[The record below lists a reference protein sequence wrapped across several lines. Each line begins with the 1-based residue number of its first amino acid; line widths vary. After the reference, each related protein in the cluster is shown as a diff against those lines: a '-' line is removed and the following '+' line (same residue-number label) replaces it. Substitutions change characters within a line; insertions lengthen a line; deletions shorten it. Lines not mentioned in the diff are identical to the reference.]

1 MLWRWFRCLVR
12 SRPFRVGVGVLVGTD
27 IEYTGASVT
36 SGVAFGG
43 WVNSGVDVGT
53 STAIAVGRVDVSI
66 GQFSRAGCLLRNCAT
81 PKAVAP
87 VSEIIAS
94 PIAHRARR
102 RARL

>member
-1 MLWRWFRCLVR
+1 LVR
-12 SRPFRVGVGVLVGTD
+12 SRPFRVGVDVLVGSD
-27 IEYTGASVT
+27 IEYAGASVT
-36 SGVAFGG
+36 SGVALGG
-43 WVNSGVDVGT
+43 WVNSGVDVGI
-53 STAIAVGRVDVSI
+53 STAIAVDIVDVST
-66 GQFSRAGCLLRNCAT
+66 GQFSWAGCLLRKCAT